1 VCTSRREEPNR
12 AASVCDGVPERADQ
26 QANRKRRG
34 QADGKRGGSMEDA
47 RGYNAILTDEG
58 FARLEEA
65 WPTNLVSVRRHLL
78 GHLSGRDLKKLAVAL
93 NNIAT

>member
-65 WPTNLVSVRRHLL
+65 WPTIWSLC
-78 GHLSGRDLKKLAVAL
+78 AA
-93 NNIAT
+93 ICWATCQDGT